1 MADQDGPECSVF
13 GGERQAVVREIIQS
27 VLGRFGYRLT
37 RVENVFQ
44 PRYGLTY
51 LFSLLKKL
59 GFSPKHIIDVGA
71 NRGVWTRAA
80 LKFFP
85 DARYTLVEPQDYLKA
100 HIQDLLEGG
109 SKIQWINAGAS
120 DKPGTLLF
128 TISSRDDSS
137 TFDMSEEQ
145 ARAAGLQQ
153 TLIPV
158 RTLNEIWASV
168 GGPAPEM
175 VKIDAEGFDLKVLS
189 GASDLLGKTEIFLME
204 AVICG
209 PCENTVRE
217 VTNRMHDAGYRLL
230 DLTDL
235 NRSPR
240 HGVLW
245 LCELAFVRADSHLL
259 DEVTSYE

>member
-1 MADQDGPECSVF
+1 VKEY
-13 GGERQAVVREIIQS
+13 IQS
-27 VLGRFGYRLT
+27 VLGKFGCRLI

-44 PRYGLTY
+44 PRYGLKY
-51 LFSLLKKL
+51 FFALLKDR
-59 GFSPKHIIDVGA
+59 GFAPKHIIDVGA
-71 NRGVWTRAA
+71 NRGLWTRAA
-80 LKFFP
+80 VKFFP
-85 DARYTLVEPQDYLKA
+85 DAEYILVEPQDRLKTY
-100 HIQDLLEGG
+100 IQDLLDNGT
-109 SKIQWINAGAS
+109 KIQWINAGAS
-120 DKPGTLLF
+120 DKPGTLPF
-128 TISSRDDSS
+128 TVLHRDDSS

-145 ARAAGLQQ
+145 ARAAGLQR

-175 VKIDAEGFDLKVLS
+175 VKIDAEGFDLKVLA

-209 PCENTVRE
+209 PCENTARE
-217 VTNRMHDAGYRLL
+217 VINRMHEAGYRLL
-230 DLTDL
+230 DVTDL

-240 HGVLW
+240 YGVLW
-245 LCELAFVRADSHLL
+245 LCELAFIRINSHLL

>member
-1 MADQDGPECSVF
+1 M
-13 GGERQAVVREIIQS
+13 
-27 VLGRFGYRLT
+27 
-37 RVENVFQ
+37 
-44 PRYGLTY
+44 
-51 LFSLLKKL
+51 
-59 GFSPKHIIDVGA
+59 
-71 NRGVWTRAA
+71 
-80 LKFFP
+80 
-85 DARYTLVEPQDYLKA
+85 EPQDYLKA

-128 TISSRDDSS
+128 TICSRDDSS
-137 TFDMSEEQ
+137 TFDMSKEQ

-153 TLIPV
+153 TPIPV
-158 RTLNEIWASV
+158 RTLNEIWAST

-175 VKIDAEGFDLKVLS
+175 VRSYAEGFDLKVLA
-189 GASDLLGKTEIFLME
+189 GASDLLGKTEIFLIE
-204 AVICG
+204 AVICA
-209 PCENTVRE
+209 TVRKHR
-217 VTNRMHDAGYRLL
+217 TGMINRMHDAGYRLL

-259 DEVTSYE
+259 AEVTSYE